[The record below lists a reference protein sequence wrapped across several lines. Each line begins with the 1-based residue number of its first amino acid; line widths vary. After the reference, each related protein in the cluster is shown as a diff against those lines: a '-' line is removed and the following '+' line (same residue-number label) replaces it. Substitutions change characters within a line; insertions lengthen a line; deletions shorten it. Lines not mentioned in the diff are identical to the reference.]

1 MPKSE
6 QPPIGDLFWCHLLK
20 GDDQMVKDPV
30 CGMQVD
36 EKKVTGTS
44 NYKGKTYYFCS
55 VSCKEKFE
63 TKPENFIKQ

>member
-1 MPKSE
+1 MA
-6 QPPIGDLFWCHLLK
+6 
-20 GDDQMVKDPV
+20 KDIV

-36 EKKVTGTS
+36 DKKAAGTS

-63 TKPENFIKQ
+63 KNPENFIK